1 MKLTIEPYRS
11 ENAAEWNAAVAAARN
26 GTFQHLRGYMDYH
39 SDRFAD
45 ASLIARDDRGNIVAL
60 LPAHAYDHTIASHR
74 GLSYA
79 GWLMTP
85 RIDMLAM
92 MDLWQQFIDRCR
104 TEGFKELIYKPSP
117 HIYHK
122 YPGEE
127 DLYALWRSG
136 ATLSSRLVSTAA
148 PLKSA
153 MPFDMSCRQSVR
165 KAQKSGVT
173 VQRCNDYASFWAML
187 NTRLDERYGATPV
200 HTLDEIEL
208 LHSRF
213 PDNIRLYTATLGDE
227 LLAGIVMYVSDTVGH
242 SQYTASTEQGR
253 NMRVIPLIY
262 SQIIADLSA
271 DGVLWIDYG
280 TSNENGGT
288 ILNEG
293 LIRQKIGFGARAIC
307 FDTYHLTL

>member
-1 MKLTIEPYRS
+1 MKLTIEPYS
-11 ENAAEWNAAVAAARN
+11 PANAAEWDAAVAATRN
-26 GTFQHLRGYMDYH
+26 GTFQHRRAYMDYH
-39 SDRFAD
+39 NDRFTD
-45 ASLIARDDRGNIVAL
+45 ASLIARDDRGNIIAI
-60 LPAHAYDHTIASHR
+60 LPAHACDDTIASHR

-79 GWLMTP
+79 GWLMTS
-85 RIDMLAM
+85 RLDMLAM
-92 MDLWQQFIDRCR
+92 MDLWQQFIGHCR
-104 TEGFKELIYKPSP
+104 ANGFKELIYKPSP

-122 YPGEE
+122 YPSEE

-148 PLKSA
+148 PLQAA

-165 KAQKSGVT
+165 KAQKNGVT
-173 VQRCNDYASFWAML
+173 VQRSDDYASFWTML
-187 NTRLDERYGATPV
+187 NTRLDERYGAAPV

-213 PDNIRLYTATLGDE
+213 HNNIRLYTATLGDE

-271 DGVLWIDYG
+271 EGVQWIDYG
-280 TSNENGGT
+280 TSNENGGL

-307 FDTYHLTL
+307 FDTYSLTL